1 VQALVRDGKVCFTL
15 VLSAVV
21 NDDVC
26 RLHRDTHSNFSLT
39 FLYFVVYLTLYKTP
53 FGVRE
58 LAPAFCF
65 WVGIP
70 PVAPFGQPE
79 PCPLES
85 IDYEM
90 QFL

>member
-1 VQALVRDGKVCFTL
+1 MYKTIFGVRELAPAFCFWVGTSPIAPFGQPEPCPL
-15 VLSAVV
+15 ES
-21 NDDVC
+21 
-26 RLHRDTHSNFSLT
+26 TT
-39 FLYFVVYLTLYKTP
+39 YEMQLTLYKTI